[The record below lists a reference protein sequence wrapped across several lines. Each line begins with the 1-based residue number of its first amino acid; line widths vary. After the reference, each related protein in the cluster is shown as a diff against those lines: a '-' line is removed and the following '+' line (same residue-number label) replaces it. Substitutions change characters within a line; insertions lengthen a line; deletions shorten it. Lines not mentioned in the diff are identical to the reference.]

1 VIDRGRA
8 QLGDRVTD
16 APSIE
21 QVHRTPEHASIG
33 LTRRSP
39 GGIRPRRDGRLGFE
53 QMLEKVAAGEP
64 GRASDEWGCHDLTDD
79 VGGLIQVREPYWAW

>member
-21 QVHRTPEHASIG
+21 QVHRTPEHAAIG

-53 QMLEKVAAGEP
+53 QMLEKVAAGES